1 MNFEVITNK
10 GYTFNIGKYIAEGYD
25 LFKKDVGGFILAT
38 LLVFIMSIIPFCGV
52 LALGNFYKICRKADQ
67 GEKVEAGDIFDFTD
81 FVVYL
86 KFIVLVFLVVILM
99 MIPMQ
104 FTLFPVL
111 IAASEEGENINA
123 ALLAGGMGIWFFVY
137 ILLMIAFSVSLFFVQ
152 PLISLY
158 RVQSV
163 REAYSLSWKLVKKNF
178 LLIFLFTILV
188 SIISQ
193 LGALAC
199 GIGLLFTIPIGICI
213 KYAAYKDVFETQ
225 TKKINYE

>member
-1 MNFEVITNK
+1 MNFDLITSK
-10 GYTFNIGKYIAEGYD
+10 GYNFNIGKYIAEGYD

-38 LLVFIMSIIPFCGV
+38 LLTFIMSIIPFCGI
-52 LALGNFYKICRKADQ
+52 LAIGNFYKICRKVDQ
-67 GEKVEAGDIFDFTD
+67 GGKVEAGDIFDFTD

-86 KFIVLVFLVVILM
+86 KLMVLVFIVVIIM
-99 MIPMQ
+99 MIPVQ
-104 FTLFPVL
+104 ITLVPFF
-111 IAASEEGENINA
+111 IAASEEGEQINPA
-123 ALLAGGMGIWFFVY
+123 VLLSGMWIWFFLY

-163 REAYSLSWKLVKKNF
+163 RQAYSLSWKLVKKNF
-178 LLIFLFTILV
+178 LMIFLFTIIV

-199 GIGLLFTIPIGICI
+199 GIGLFFTIPIGICI
-213 KYAAYKDVFETQ
+213 RYVAYKDVLNMQ
-225 TKKINYE
+225 NKKISYE